1 MFCLEVKYPKRVAI
15 RIGSSEYYHFVLDLL
30 RNSYRTISN
39 MGGFSESDLAV
50 LKNTLNQDLSDYA
63 SPDVEL
69 VVSPVD
75 SAVPSPT
82 AT

>member
-1 MFCLEVKYPKRVAI
+1 
-15 RIGSSEYYHFVLDLL
+15 
-30 RNSYRTISN
+30 

-50 LKNTLNQDLSDYA
+50 LKNTLNEDLSDYA